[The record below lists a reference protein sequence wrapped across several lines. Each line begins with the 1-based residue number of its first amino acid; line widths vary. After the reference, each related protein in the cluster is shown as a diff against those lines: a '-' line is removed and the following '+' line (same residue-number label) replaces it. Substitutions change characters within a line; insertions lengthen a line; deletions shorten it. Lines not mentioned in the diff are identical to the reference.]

1 MIKFKN
7 NLEDVIS
14 RIEKARIAYS
24 RHQII
29 ELVAVS
35 KYNTTEDIQAL
46 YAFGQRTFGEN
57 KVQDL
62 KIKSEKLD
70 ELPLQWHMIGTLQE
84 NKINTLLALKPTL
97 LQSLDSLKL
106 ALAIQKRCEKNQITL
121 KALLQVNSSEE
132 VSKSGVKP
140 QECLEIYH
148 RIVESCPNIKLLGL
162 MSIGAHSSD
171 RSKIELSFKI
181 TKTLFDSLHN
191 AKILSMGMSQD
202 FEIAIAN
209 GSNMLRI
216 GSVLFQK

>member
-106 ALAIQKRCEKNQITL
+106 ALAIQKRCEKNQIIL

-132 VSKSGVKP
+132 ASKSGVKP

-148 RIVESCPNIKLLGL
+148 SIIESCPNIKLLGL

>member
-14 RIEKARIAYS
+14 RIEKTRIAYS
-24 RHQII
+24 RQQII
-29 ELVAVS
+29 KLVAVS

-106 ALAIQKRCEKNQITL
+106 ALAIQKRCEKNQIIL

-132 VSKSGVKP
+132 ASKSGVKP

-148 RIVESCPNIKLLGL
+148 CIVESCPNIKLLGL
-162 MSIGAHSSD
+162 MSIGVHSSD
-171 RSKIELSFKI
+171 RSKIEQSFKI

-209 GSNMLRI
+209 GANMLRI